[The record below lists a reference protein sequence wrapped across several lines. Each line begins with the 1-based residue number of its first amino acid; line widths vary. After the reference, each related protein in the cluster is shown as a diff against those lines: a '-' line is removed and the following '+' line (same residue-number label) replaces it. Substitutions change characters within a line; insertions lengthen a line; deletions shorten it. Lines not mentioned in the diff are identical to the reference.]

1 MQQSM
6 IKCKSWFSR
15 THWAKIVFVLSVARC
30 AYIHF
35 TVSPSPST
43 SPAPSRLASH
53 ILSLSTRS
61 RIIQAFRYIR
71 AWLADFDIKCERA
84 NTRSTRGPPPSPFP
98 SHSTQ
103 SFPSLSVSVLSFCSY
118 RSIPTGLGCFTL
130 LGSFIRAPLSFRVL
144 IGNSSK
150 MIPPDAML
158 YARKY
163 SGRNLISTVV
173 FPCKV

>member
-35 TVSPSPST
+35 TVSPSP

-84 NTRSTRGPPPSPFP
+84 NTRSTRGPPPYPFP
-98 SHSTQ
+98 SHSTEFPISIGLR
-103 SFPSLSVSVLSFCSY
+103 SFFL
-118 RSIPTGLGCFTL
+118 
-130 LGSFIRAPLSFRVL
+130 
-144 IGNSSK
+144 
-150 MIPPDAML
+150 
-158 YARKY
+158 
-163 SGRNLISTVV
+163 LISFHSNRTRL
-173 FPCKV
+173 FHATRLFHSRTAFISRINWKQL